1 MRGMEHGTRGTAPAT
16 RDSRTEIKEGRS
28 KQGYGLRGT
37 AQGIGAGR
45 FKIQEWRGPDEIGMN
60 SLAATKPGRLRPS
73 APGGRLLRT
82 HTHAANLSGLDL
94 GKDLFQ
100 FRRQRHKELKL
111 VARRHQHD
119 DRYGKGWDILLIA

>member
-1 MRGMEHGTRGTAPAT
+1 MENGLRGTG
-16 RDSRTEIKEGRS
+16 RGSGDSRFEIQEGRS

-37 AQGIGAGR
+37 AQGIGDGR

-60 SLAATKPGRLRPS
+60 SLAVTKPGRFRPS
-73 APGGRLLRT
+73 APGGRLRRT
-82 HTHAANLSGLDL
+82 HAHAANLSGLDL
-94 GKDLFQ
+94 GEDLFQ